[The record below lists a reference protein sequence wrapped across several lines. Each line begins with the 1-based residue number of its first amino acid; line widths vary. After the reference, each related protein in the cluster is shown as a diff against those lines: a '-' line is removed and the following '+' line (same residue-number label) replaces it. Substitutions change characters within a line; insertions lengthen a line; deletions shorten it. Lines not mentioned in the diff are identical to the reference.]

1 MAQNKGKKSKQTK
14 KKASSGKYGKLWKIF
29 AGVWVFIFL
38 FFTMLSL
45 GWLGFMPSF
54 EELENPQSNLASE
67 VISCDGE
74 ILGFIGIENRS
85 NVSFNEIDSNL
96 IHALI
101 ATEDA
106 RFYEHSGIDMR
117 SLGRVLVKTVIGRHS
132 SSGGGS
138 TLTQQLAK
146 NLFPRERKSK
156 IGILYSKFKEWVV
169 AAKLEHNYSKN
180 EILSM
185 YLNTVDFGSNAFGI
199 KTAAKTFF
207 NTTPS
212 ELKIEQSAV
221 LVGLLKAPSAY
232 SPVMNP
238 ENSLRRRNVVLS
250 QMAKYD
256 YISQEVCDS
265 LQQLPLDMSRFTLQ
279 THNEGTATYFR
290 EYIRDYMKKWC
301 KDHKKPD
308 GENYDVHKDGLR
320 IYTTID
326 SRMQRYAEEAVAEH
340 MGNSIQPAFFKEISR
355 RRSKSPFVNLSSSQV
370 EKYLLRS
377 MRESDRYLDMKEA
390 GCSEKEIRKAFD
402 HKVRMRVFAWK
413 GGKPGYI
420 DTLMTPWDSLV
431 YYKSFL
437 NVGLMSV
444 EPGTGYVKAYVGG
457 INYRHFKFDNV
468 TGSRRQVGSTFKPFV
483 YACAMRNG
491 LCPNSQVPNSEVC
504 FENTDG
510 DGTDWC
516 PKNSTDARVDE
527 MVTLRWALANSVNY
541 VSAYLMKYHTNP
553 SEVIELVRKMGIK
566 SDIPAVPAICLGTSD
581 LSVAEMAG
589 AMATFPN
596 HGEYVE
602 PIFITRIEDNK
613 GIVLATFTPDRN
625 DALDEQTSYFVVELM
640 KGVVDGG
647 TGGRLRYKYKLEYPL
662 AGKTGTTQN
671 NSDAWF
677 IGMTPKLVTAVWIGG
692 EVRSIHFNSMTYGQG
707 AAAALPVF
715 GLYMKKVYDDPK
727 IGFYKGGFD
736 VPAKLEMDCSNSAL
750 GLPEGEGGE
759 EEYEF

>member
-1 MAQNKGKKSKQTK
+1 MAQNRGKKTSPGK
-14 KKASSGKYGKLWKIF
+14 KTASSGKYRKLWKIF
-29 AGVWVFIFL
+29 AGIWIFIFL

-54 EELENPQSNLASE
+54 EELENPRSNLASE

-85 NVSFNEIDSNL
+85 NVSFSEIDSNL

-117 SLGRVLVKTVIGRHS
+117 SLGRVLVKTVIGRNS
-132 SSGGGS
+132 NSGGGS

-156 IGILYSKFKEWVV
+156 IGIMYSKFKEWVV

-180 EILSM
+180 EILAM

-207 NTTPS
+207 NTTPT

-232 SPVMNP
+232 SPIMNP
-238 ENSLRRRNVVLS
+238 ENSKRRRNVVLS

-265 LQQLPLDMSRFTLQ
+265 LQQLPLDMSRYTLQ

-290 EYIRDYMKKWC
+290 EYIREYMKKWC

-340 MGNSIQPAFFKEISR
+340 MGNDIQPAFFKEISR
-355 RRSKSPFVNLSSSQV
+355 RRNKSPFVNLSSEQV

-390 GCSEKEIRKAFD
+390 GYSEKEIRKAFD
-402 HKVRMRVFAWK
+402 QKVRMRVFAWK
-413 GGKPGYI
+413 GGKPDYK
-420 DTLMTPWDSLV
+420 DTLMSPWDSLL

-491 LCPNSQVPNSEVC
+491 LCPNSEVPNSEVC

-510 DGTDWC
+510 EGTDWC
-516 PKNSTDARVDE
+516 PKNSNNARVDE

-707 AAAALPVF
+707 AAAALPIF
-715 GLYMKKVYDDPK
+715 GLYMKKIYEDPK

-736 VPAKLEMDCSNSAL
+736 VPSAISMDCSNSAL
-750 GLPEGEGGE
+750 GLPEE
-759 EEYEF
+759 EDDYEF